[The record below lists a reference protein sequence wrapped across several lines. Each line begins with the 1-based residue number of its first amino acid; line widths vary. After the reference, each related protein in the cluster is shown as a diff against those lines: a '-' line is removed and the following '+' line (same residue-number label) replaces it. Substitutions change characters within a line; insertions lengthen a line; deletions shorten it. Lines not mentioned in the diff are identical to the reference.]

1 MGLSNAASRARNYGS
16 TVNQNQGGGDKKAG
30 FPGQVGRG
38 WWTSVFI
45 HATDPI
51 SGTCCNLKK
60 QMITMRFTKNTI
72 RPIGIRPQIH
82 MQ

>member
-16 TVNQNQGGGDKKAG
+16 TVNQNQGGGAKKAG

-38 WWTSVFI
+38 HWTSVFL
-45 HATDPI
+45 HATDPM
-51 SGTCCNLKK
+51 SGNCCNLKK

-72 RPIGIRPQIH
+72 RNIGGDVRYD
-82 MQ
+82 MR

>member
-1 MGLSNAASRARNYGS
+1 MGLSNAASRARNYSS
-16 TVNQNQGGGDKKAG
+16 TANRNQGGGAKKAG

-38 WWTSVFI
+38 WWTSVFL
-45 HATDPI
+45 HSTDPI
-51 SGTCCNLKK
+51 SGRCCNLNKV
-60 QMITMRFTKNTI
+60 MTTMTFTRNNI